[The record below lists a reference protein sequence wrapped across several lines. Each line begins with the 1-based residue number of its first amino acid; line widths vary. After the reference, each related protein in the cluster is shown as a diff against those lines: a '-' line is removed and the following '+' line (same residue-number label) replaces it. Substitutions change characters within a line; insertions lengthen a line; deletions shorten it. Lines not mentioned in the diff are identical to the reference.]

1 MNTIK
6 TIVVTAT
13 LLAVGY
19 GANIVL
25 NKPIA
30 NSGFEPS
37 TLWDSP
43 AFNDLPVQGE
53 PQISLSNLDAVDP
66 ENKNPFAA
74 DSGAPDPPPAA
85 DSFPSGPVSP
95 SAGSPSVP
103 ETNLPFG
110 GATSAMPPTATPTKA
125 TGTLTTAASSS
136 MPPIQP
142 PSSQMTPVPPAAT
155 IAGNQLVSHTENLG
169 GNTTVSFDTA
179 WSAAQQLIQAG
190 DYSEALYSL
199 SMVYNHPALDTAQRS
214 QLLSLLDPLAGTVI
228 YSNQHLMQSAHVVQ
242 NGETLADVAGR
253 FDVPP
258 AFVARVNGRD
268 INQPLSAGQSLK
280 VVQGPFRGELSRSR
294 RELTLFVG
302 PHYAG
307 RFNVAIGRD
316 FPEQL
321 TSLQVVEIAGARTYV
336 DPTSGQQIPAAAANN
351 PYGNHWIGL
360 SAGYG
365 QQTNLGLHSVGS
377 NVEASD
383 TRGCISVSS
392 DNADDLQAILG
403 VGSQIVI
410 LP

>member
-43 AFNDLPVQGE
+43 GFSDLPVQKE
-53 PQISLSNLDAVDP
+53 PEVDLSGLDAVNS

-74 DSGAPDPPPAA
+74 DNTAEVQPMTATGLPPSTPNDSAGMNAFPTTSVPYNGAPAAAPPNAVT
-85 DSFPSGPVSP
+85 GPMTAV
-95 SAGSPSVP
+95 A
-103 ETNLPFG
+103 
-110 GATSAMPPTATPTKA
+110 PTT
-125 TGTLTTAASSS
+125 

-142 PSSQMTPVPPAAT
+142 PPSQMTPIPPVAA
-155 IAGNQLVSHTENLG
+155 AADGQLVSHHEPLG
-169 GNTTVSFDTA
+169 GNTSVSFEAA

-199 SMVYNHPALDTAQRS
+199 SMVYNHPTLDSGQRS
-214 QLLSLLDPLAGTVI
+214 QLLSLLDPLAGTVV
-228 YSNQHLMQSAHVVQ
+228 YSNKHLMQSAYVVPA
-242 NGETLADVAGR
+242 GETLADVAAR
-253 FDVPP
+253 FDLP
-258 AFVARVNGRD
+258 AGFVARVNGLNT
-268 INQPLSAGQSLK
+268 NQPLTAGQSLK

-321 TSLQVVEIAGARTYV
+321 TSLQVVEIAGVRPYV
-336 DPTSGQQIPAAAANN
+336 DPTSGQQIPAGAENN
-351 PYGNHWIGL
+351 PYGGHWIGL
-360 SAGYG
+360 ATGYG
-365 QQTNLGLHSVGS
+365 QQANLGLHSVGS
-377 NVEASD
+377 AVDASD
-383 TRGCISVSS
+383 TRGCISVSNE
-392 DNADDLQAILG
+392 NADDLQAILG